1 MKRFIIYW
9 LFCCALAM
17 FLFVG
22 CSSKPSSEEEQ
33 ASDPFQQVLMTLADS
48 IEDPQRSARA
58 RELAS
63 QLIEAEREYLAD
75 IKVMRERWVS
85 LFANYDSTNQDFEPI
100 YSEMLKKRKGV
111 AKQLVDLSLQ
121 LRDTMT
127 PEEWEASHDRIAD
140 RLNKK

>member
-1 MKRFIIYW
+1 M
-9 LFCCALAM
+9 ASAHA
-17 FLFVG
+17 
-22 CSSKPSSEEEQ
+22 KPKPKSSSEEEQ

-63 QLIEAEREYLAD
+63 QLIETEREYLAD

-100 YSEMLKKRKGV
+100 YSELLKKRKGV